1 MKQTSNPQSITPSDT
16 GNDSLHGVFSAVTAF
31 LIWGMSPIYW
41 KLLQQVPAFEILMHR
56 MVWSFVF
63 LIPLLQ
69 LRRGWGEFLAV
80 LKNARLILLLCC
92 STLLISANWFTF
104 IWAVNNDHVLEAS
117 LGYYINP
124 LVNVLLGF
132 IFLRERLRRAQT
144 LAVLLVGI
152 GVLNLTIRYGH
163 IPWISLTLAFSFG
176 FYTLVRKIAPVSA
189 LMGLAIETFLLS
201 FPALAYL
208 FYIDYAG
215 SGSFGHQGIFNAFL
229 IMGTALVTAL
239 PLLLYTIGA
248 RRLSLAS
255 TGFLQYIAPSC
266 TFVLALLFFH
276 EPISRLQILTFALVW
291 IALAVYSIDTV
302 RSSRE
307 CKNHINGDS

>member
-16 GNDSLHGVFSAVTAF
+16 GKDSLNGVFSAIAAF
-31 LIWGMSPIYW
+31 LIWGMSPVYW
-41 KLLQQVPAFEILMHR
+41 KLLDALPAFEILMHR

-63 LIPLLQ
+63 LVPLLQ
-69 LRRGWGEFLAV
+69 LQKGWGEFRAV
-80 LKNARLILLLCC
+80 LKNGRVILILCF

-117 LGYYINP
+117 LGYYISP

-132 IFLRERLRRAQT
+132 IFLKERLRRPQT

-152 GVLNLTIRYGH
+152 AVLNLTIRYGH
-163 IPWISLTLAFSFG
+163 IPLTSLTLAFSFG
-176 FYTLVRKIAPVSA
+176 FYTLVRKIAPVGA
-189 LMGLAIETFLLS
+189 LLGLAIETFLLS
-201 FPALAYL
+201 LPALAYL
-208 FYIDYAG
+208 FYIDHAG
-215 SGSFGHQGIFNAFL
+215 SGSFGHMGTINSLL

-266 TFVLALLFFH
+266 TYILALLLFH
-276 EPISRLQILTFALVW
+276 EPISRLQILTFVLVW
-291 IALAVYSIDTV
+291 IALAVYSFDTV
-302 RSSRE
+302 RSTQ
-307 CKNHINGDS
+307 

>member
-16 GNDSLHGVFSAVTAF
+16 GKDSLHGIFSAIAAF
-31 LIWGMSPIYW
+31 LIWGMSPVYW
-41 KLLQQVPAFEILMHR
+41 KLLDAVPAFEILMHR

-63 LIPLLQ
+63 LVPLLQ
-69 LRRGWGEFLAV
+69 LQKGWGEFRAV
-80 LKNARLILLLCC
+80 LKNGRVILILCC

-117 LGYYINP
+117 LGYYISP

-132 IFLRERLRRAQT
+132 IFLKERLRRPQT

-152 GVLNLTIRYGH
+152 AVLNLTIRYGH
-163 IPWISLTLAFSFG
+163 IPLISLTLAFSFG
-176 FYTLVRKIAPVSA
+176 FYTLVRKIAPVGA

-201 FPALAYL
+201 LPALAYL
-208 FYIDYAG
+208 FYIDHAG
-215 SGSFGHQGIFNAFL
+215 SGSFGHMGTINSLL

-266 TFVLALLFFH
+266 TFVLALLLFH
-276 EPISRLQILTFALVW
+276 EPISRLQILTFVLVW
-291 IALAVYSIDTV
+291 IALAVYSFDTV
-302 RSSRE
+302 RSSQ
-307 CKNHINGDS
+307 

>member
-1 MKQTSNPQSITPSDT
+1 MKQTSNPPRITPT
-16 GNDSLHGVFSAVTAF
+16 GTGRENLHGVFASISAL
-31 LIWGMSPIYW
+31 LIWGMSPVYW

-63 LIPLLQ
+63 LVPLLQ
-69 LRRGWGEFLAV
+69 LQKGWGEFLGV
-80 LKNARLILLLCC
+80 LKNVRLILLLCC
-92 STLLISANWFTF
+92 STLLISTNWFTF
-104 IWAVNNDHVLEAS
+104 IWAVNNDHVLETS
-117 LGYYINP
+117 LGYYISP
-124 LVNVLLGF
+124 LVSVLLGF
-132 IFLRERLRRAQT
+132 IFLGERLRRAQK
-144 LAVLLVGI
+144 LAVFLAFI

-176 FYTLVRKIAPVSA
+176 FYTLVRKIAPVGA

-208 FYIDYAG
+208 FYIDHTG
-215 SGSFGHQGIFNAFL
+215 SGSFGHHGALNSLL

-266 TFVLALLFFH
+266 TFFLAILLFH
-276 EPISRLQILTFALVW
+276 EPISRLQVLTFLLVW
-291 IALAVYSIDTV
+291 IGLAVYSFDTA
-302 RSSRE
+302 RSSR
-307 CKNHINGDS
+307 

>member
-16 GNDSLHGVFSAVTAF
+16 GKDSLNGVFSAIAAF
-31 LIWGMSPIYW
+31 LIWGMSPVYW
-41 KLLQQVPAFEILMHR
+41 KLLDAVPAFEILMHR

-63 LIPLLQ
+63 LVPLLQ
-69 LRRGWGEFLAV
+69 LQKGWGEFRAV
-80 LKNARLILLLCC
+80 LKNGRLILILCC

-117 LGYYINP
+117 LGYYISP

-132 IFLRERLRRAQT
+132 IFLKERLRRPQT

-152 GVLNLTIRYGH
+152 AVLNLTIRYGH
-163 IPWISLTLAFSFG
+163 IPLISLTLAFSFG
-176 FYTLVRKIAPVSA
+176 FYTLVRKIAPVGA

-201 FPALAYL
+201 LPALAYL
-208 FYIDYAG
+208 FYIDHAG
-215 SGSFGHQGIFNAFL
+215 SGSFGHMGTINSLL

-266 TFVLALLFFH
+266 TFVLALLLFH
-276 EPISRLQILTFALVW
+276 EPISRLQILTFVLVW
-291 IALAVYSIDTV
+291 IALAVYSFDTV
-302 RSSRE
+302 RSSQ
-307 CKNHINGDS
+307 